1 MGHSLR
7 FRSVFHGSIQIK
19 TEKAILIDYLS
30 SRASK
35 VTILA
40 YVTKQSLA
48 AEYEVAKKCLEIMD
62 ETTTRLSFEFEARL
76 RIILF
81 GMLWLIFFSEIL
93 WCRLSISGHMAY
105 YVRISGLFPCY
116 YVRK

>member
-1 MGHSLR
+1 M
-7 FRSVFHGSIQIK
+7 
-19 TEKAILIDYLS
+19 
-30 SRASK
+30 
-35 VTILA
+35 TILA

-81 GMLWLIFFSEIL
+81 GMLLLICFSGILYGAVRAFLAIWLT
-93 WCRLSISGHMAY
+93 MYAY
-105 YVRISGLFPCY
+105 PVYFYVTMSANDHVFNSS
-116 YVRK
+116 KKDSKMN

>member
-1 MGHSLR
+1 M
-7 FRSVFHGSIQIK
+7 
-19 TEKAILIDYLS
+19 
-30 SRASK
+30 
-35 VTILA
+35 TILA

-81 GMLWLIFFSEIL
+81 GLLWLMFFREYFMVPFEHFWPYGLLRTHI
-93 WCRLSISGHMAY
+93 RSISMLLQ
-105 YVRISGLFPCY
+105 YVRQ
-116 YVRK
+116 

>member
-1 MGHSLR
+1 MGFQPFFMSQLK
-7 FRSVFHGSIQIK
+7 K

-81 GMLWLIFFSEIL
+81 RIFL
-93 WCRLSISGHMAY
+93 G
-105 YVRISGLFPCY
+105 
-116 YVRK
+116 